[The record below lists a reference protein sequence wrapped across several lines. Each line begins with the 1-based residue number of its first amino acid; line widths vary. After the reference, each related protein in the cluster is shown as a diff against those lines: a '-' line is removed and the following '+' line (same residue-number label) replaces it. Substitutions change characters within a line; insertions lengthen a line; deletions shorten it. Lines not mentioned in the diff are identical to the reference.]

1 MHLGLLFEQ
10 IEASR
15 SLLLVDPQ
23 IMVVDSVIKINPFKV
38 ETGEVRLRLRVRRMV
53 LIYIVLDIYRHSRIG
68 GMSIFHNWQG
78 QKNR

>member
-15 SLLLVDPQ
+15 SLSLVDPQ

-38 ETGEVRLRLRVRRMV
+38 ETGEVR
-53 LIYIVLDIYRHSRIG
+53 
-68 GMSIFHNWQG
+68 
-78 QKNR
+78 

>member
-15 SLLLVDPQ
+15 SLSLVDPQ

-38 ETGEVRLRLRVRRMV
+38 GTGGVR
-53 LIYIVLDIYRHSRIG
+53 
-68 GMSIFHNWQG
+68 
-78 QKNR
+78 